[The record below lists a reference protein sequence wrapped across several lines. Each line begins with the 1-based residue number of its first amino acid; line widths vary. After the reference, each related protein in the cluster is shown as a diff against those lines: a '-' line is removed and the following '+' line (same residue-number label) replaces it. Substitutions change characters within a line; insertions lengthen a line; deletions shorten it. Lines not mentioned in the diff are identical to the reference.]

1 MKIGCT
7 VNFKKE
13 SLKIPDY
20 LEFFHTFVPFSPERL
35 STDEGEERTLTGE
48 AIESLIP
55 DVWDQYF
62 ILSGK
67 DHAIPMNFTYF
78 DNPNHYIASNP
89 YKISRT

>member
-1 MKIGCT
+1 MKIGGT

-13 SLKIPDY
+13 SLNIPGY

-35 STDEGEERTLTGE
+35 STDEGGERTLTGE

-55 DVWDQYF
+55 DVWNQYF

-67 DHAIPMNFTYF
+67 DHSIPMNFTYF
-78 DNPNHYIASNP
+78 DTPNHYIASYP